1 MPAQSI
7 ASASSSSMNADPT
20 DQLGVTDF
28 PAPACRLSARHRE
41 WIAAYL
47 FLAPDFLGLLVFV
60 GLPMLMALTIG
71 FFDVNGFG
79 TFTFIGVDNYRRMM
93 ADPLFWQC
101 LKVTATYVVLL
112 VPALYVTGL
121 GLALLVQR
129 TNRVNAIARSM
140 FFAPQVVSLVVIAVI
155 WQLMSSDKIGI
166 IARLFSSI
174 GLGGVS
180 LLGDPSL
187 ALYAVVLISVWFLMG
202 FYMLIFLG
210 GLQDIPK
217 EYYEAARIDGATN
230 IQGFWYITL
239 PMLRPTSFF
248 VLLVSLVAAVAGSQ
262 AFDLIYVMTKGGPAN
277 STQVAIVYIYQ
288 QAFHY
293 SAFGYAAAMASILV
307 VILLAL
313 TALLFALTHG
323 GRFNYG

>member
-1 MPAQSI
+1 MT
-7 ASASSSSMNADPT
+7 T
-20 DQLGVTDF
+20 DTDITAETGR
-28 PAPACRLSARHRE
+28 PLLRRARRNGLSATHRE
-41 WIAAYL
+41 WLAAYL
-47 FLAPDFLGLLVFV
+47 FLAPDVLGLMVFV
-60 GLPMLMALTIG
+60 GLPMVLALVIG

-79 TFTFIGVDNYRRMM
+79 AFSFIGFANYQRMY

-101 LKVTATYVVLL
+101 LRVTSLYVVLL
-112 VPALYVTGL
+112 VPALYVSGL

-129 TNRVNAIARSM
+129 TNRFNTVMRSM
-140 FFAPQVVSLVVIAVI
+140 FFAPQMVSLVVIAVI
-155 WQLMSSDKIGI
+155 WQLMSADKVGV

-180 LLGDPSL
+180 ILGNPAF
-187 ALYAVVLISVWFLMG
+187 ALYTVVVISVWFLMG

-217 EYYEAARIDGATN
+217 EYYEAAEIDGATPV
-230 IQGFWYITL
+230 QSFWYITF

-248 VLLVSLVAAVAGSQ
+248 VLLVSIVAAVAGSQ

-277 STQVAIVYIYQ
+277 STQVIIVYIYQ
-288 QAFHY
+288 QAFQY

-307 VILLAL
+307 VILLGL
-313 TALLFALTHG
+313 TGLLFLLTRG
-323 GRFNYG
+323 GRFQHD